1 MASGRLSVR
10 LNGHI
15 LDDGVYDGERISLRN
30 LDATNELVVEAHC
43 GDTDSG
49 EGMHR
54 FVDPEDGE
62 TYLYSNAFLYEA
74 QRIFACFDQPDLK
87 ATFGSGSS
95 RRWAGLC
102 LSNGAGSETARGQ
115 LAFEATPRPSTYL
128 IAICVGPYELFGS
141 VRDGIPL
148 AVHCRRSMARYVEVD
163 DMLGDA
169 QAALAFFRDLF
180 GRPYPFSK
188 CDLVFVPEMRGAMEN
203 AACITFGDD
212 DYIFRSPV
220 TDVRRRERTDVIAHE
235 LAHMWFGDLVT
246 MRWWDDLWLNE
257 SFASYLAAL
266 TLAEATRHRTAWTAF
281 ILGDK
286 AWGYWAD
293 QLPTTHPISAD
304 VPDAIATMLNMD
316 GISYSKGAGALKQL
330 VAWVGFEPF
339 KRGLRA
345 YIAAHAWSNT
355 TIDDLMAALEAA
367 SGRDLRQWT
376 HEWLQTAGLATLAP
390 VVSTDGNGR
399 LAGLAIEQ
407 SAPADQPTLRS
418 HRVAIGLDDRI
429 DGRTVRRDRIEIDIV
444 GARTAVAA
452 DGIGLAPDLL
462 VVNDDD
468 LTWAKTRLDDR
479 SLASVLDGA
488 IDGVEATLTR
498 AVLWTALREM
508 TVDAVVPVAD
518 YLQAVMAA
526 MGREPDITIL
536 DDLQRR
542 ALTTINRLGDQ
553 TRRDYRLRDLAGR
566 SLDWLAAA
574 GSASD
579 HQLAHARTV
588 VRSAID
594 DGQLAIVRGWL
605 EGRGIPDGLVIGPDL
620 RWEIVARLAVLGR
633 IEPGAIDRELE
644 ADPTSAGAEAA
655 ARARSSLPTNAAKAA
670 AWTEVLGSDPPSAG
684 ILSAMVAGFWQPEQ
698 VELCRP
704 FLDRYVPEVAERWSD
719 SQHVARTL
727 ARGLFHPSSL
737 SHRPSKWSGWRPTTR
752 PSIRHFGASSQRVHR
767 TWSEPF
773 ESEPSIRV
781 NRGPSSIR
789 IPAPPR
795 PSGRRRSARRSGQ
808 SRGVRQC
815 RGGPPVTSRR
825 IGPLGS
831 SAGRDR
837 G

>member
-1 MASGRLSVR
+1 MRTLTRQEAAERAGLIAVEAYDVELDFTMGATTFRSTTRLRFDCRQPGSTTFVELLASGRPSIR
-10 LNGHI
+10 LNGHS
-15 LDDGVYDGERISLRN
+15 LDDGAYDGERISLRD
-30 LDATNELVVEAHC
+30 LDATNELVVEADC
-43 GDTDSG
+43 GYTDTG

-87 ATFGSGSS
+87 ATFALRVIGPVG
-95 RRWAGLC
+95 WKVLA
-102 LSNGAGSETARGQ
+102 NGAGSETTRGHWT
-115 LAFEATPRPSTYL
+115 FEPTPRLSTYL
-128 IAICVGPYELFGS
+128 IAICAGPFESFGA

-148 AVHCRRSMARYVEVD
+148 GVHCRRSMARYVEVD

-169 QAALAFFRDLF
+169 QAALAFYRDLF

-188 CDLVFVPEMRGAMEN
+188 CDLVFVPETNGAMEN
-203 AACITFGDD
+203 AACITFSDD

-304 VPDAIATMLNMD
+304 VPDAIATMLNLD

-339 KRGLRA
+339 KHGLRA
-345 YIAAHAWSNT
+345 YIAEHAWSNT

-367 SGRDLRQWT
+367 SGRDLRRWT
-376 HEWLQTAGLATLAP
+376 HEWLQTAGLATLVP
-390 VVSTDGNGR
+390 VVSADGDGH
-399 LAGLAIEQ
+399 LTGLAIEQ

-418 HRVAIGLDDRI
+418 HRVAIGLYDRI

-444 GARTAVAA
+444 GARTPVAA
-452 DGIGLAPDLL
+452 DGVGLVPDLL

-479 SLASVLDGA
+479 SLAAVLDGA
-488 IDGVEATLTR
+488 IDGVEAPITR

-542 ALTTINRLGDQ
+542 ALTAINRLGDQ
-553 TRRDYRLRDLAGR
+553 TLRDERLRDLAGR
-566 SLDWLAAA
+566 SLDRLSVAEP
-574 GSASD
+574 ASD

-588 VRSAID
+588 IRSAVD
-594 DGQLAIVRGWL
+594 AGHVAILRGWL
-605 EGRGIPDGLVIGPDL
+605 ADRGIPDRLVIGPDL

-633 IEPGAIDRELE
+633 IEPGDINREFE

-655 ARARSSLPTNAAKAA
+655 ARARSSLPTNTAKAA
-670 AWTEVLGSDPPSAG
+670 AWTGVLGSDPPSVG
-684 ILSAMVAGFWQPEQ
+684 ILVATVAGFWQPEQ

-704 FLDRYVPEVAERWSD
+704 YLDRYVPEVAERWRD
-719 SQHVARTL
+719 SQQVARIL
-727 ARGLFHPSSL
+727 ARGLFPSVL
-737 SHRPSKWSGWRPTTR
+737 VEPSALELVRQAAGDMTLD
-752 PSIRHFGASSQRVHR
+752 PSFRRILAEGASDMER
-767 TWSEPF
+767 TLKT
-773 ESEPSIRV
+773 R
-781 NRGPSSIR
+781 
-789 IPAPPR
+789 ALD
-795 PSGRRRSARRSGQ
+795 A
-808 SRGVRQC
+808 
-815 RGGPPVTSRR
+815 
-825 IGPLGS
+825 
-831 SAGRDR
+831 
-837 G
+837 

>member
-1 MASGRLSVR
+1 MRTLTRQEAAERASLIAVDAYDVALDFTTGSTTFRSTTRLRFACRQPGATTFVELVASGRPSFR
-10 LNGHI
+10 LNGHT
-15 LDDGVYDGERISLRN
+15 LDDLDYDGERISLRD
-30 LDATNELVVEAHC
+30 LDATNELVVEADC
-43 GDTDSG
+43 VYTDTG

-87 ATFGSGSS
+87 ATFGVRVIAPTG
-95 RRWAGLC
+95 WTV
-102 LSNGAGSETARGQ
+102 LSNGAGSETTRGHW
-115 LAFEATPRPSTYL
+115 AFEPTPRLSTYL
-128 IAICVGPYELFGS
+128 IAICAGPYESVGS

-148 AVHCRRSMARYVEVD
+148 AVHCRRSMARYLEAD
-163 DMLGDA
+163 DMLSDA
-169 QAALAFFRDLF
+169 QAALAFFGDLF

-212 DYIFRSPV
+212 YIFRSPV
-220 TDVRRRERTDVIAHE
+220 TDVRRRLRTETIAHE
-235 LAHMWFGDLVT
+235 IAHMWFGDLVT

-257 SFASYLAAL
+257 SFASYLATL
-266 TLAEATRHRTAWTAF
+266 TLVEATRHRTGWTAF

-304 VPDAIATMLNMD
+304 VPDAIATILNLD

-339 KRGLRA
+339 TRGLRA
-345 YIAAHAWSNT
+345 YIAEHAWSNT

-367 SGRDLRQWT
+367 SGRDLRRWT
-376 HEWLQTAGLATLAP
+376 HEWLQTAGLATLVP
-390 VVSTDGNGR
+390 VVSTDGDGR

-407 SAPADQPTLRS
+407 SAPADHPTLRS
-418 HRVAIGLDDRI
+418 HRVAIGLYDRI
-429 DGRTVRRDRIEIDIV
+429 DGRTHRRDRIEIDIE
-444 GARTAVAA
+444 GARTLVHTEAVGAAA
-452 DGIGLAPDLL
+452 DLI

-468 LTWAKTRLDDR
+468 LAWAKTRLDDR

-488 IDGVEATLTR
+488 IDGVEAPLTR
-498 AVLWTALREM
+498 AVLWTALRQM

-542 ALTTINRLGDQ
+542 VDIAINRLGDQ
-553 TRRDYRLRDLAGR
+553 TFRDQRLRELAAR
-566 SLDWLAAA
+566 SLDWLAGAE
-574 GSASD
+574 SASD

-594 DGQLAIVRGWL
+594 GEQLAIVRGWL
-605 EGRGIPDGLVIGPDL
+605 AGRGVPDRLVIGPDL

-633 IEPGAIDRELE
+633 IEPAEIDRELE
-644 ADPTSAGAEAA
+644 ADSTSAGAEAA
-655 ARARSSLPTNAAKAA
+655 ARARASLPTTAAKAG
-670 AWTEVLGSDPPSAG
+670 AWTDVLASDPPSAG
-684 ILSAMVAGFWQPEQ
+684 ILGAMVSGFWQPEQ

-704 FLDRYVPEVAERWSD
+704 YLDRYVPEVAERWHD
-719 SQHVARTL
+719 SQQVARTL
-727 ARGLFHPSSL
+727 AGGLFPFVLVEPSAL
-737 SHRPSKWSGWRPTTR
+737 ELVRQAADDMTLDPSFRRILTE
-752 PSIRHFGASSQRVHR
+752 GASDMER
-767 TWSEPF
+767 TLRTRA
-773 ESEPSIRV
+773 IDTR
-781 NRGPSSIR
+781 
-789 IPAPPR
+789 
-795 PSGRRRSARRSGQ
+795 
-808 SRGVRQC
+808 
-815 RGGPPVTSRR
+815 
-825 IGPLGS
+825 
-831 SAGRDR
+831 
-837 G
+837 

>member
-1 MASGRLSVR
+1 MP
-10 LNGHI
+10 GH
-15 LDDGVYDGERISLRN
+15 
-30 LDATNELVVEAHC
+30 
-43 GDTDSG
+43 
-49 EGMHR
+49 
-54 FVDPEDGE
+54 
-62 TYLYSNAFLYEA
+62 
-74 QRIFACFDQPDLK
+74 
-87 ATFGSGSS
+87 
-95 RRWAGLC
+95 W
-102 LSNGAGSETARGQ
+102 
-115 LAFEATPRPSTYL
+115 AFEPTPRLSTYL
-128 IAICVGPYELFGS
+128 VAVCAGPYQSFRA
-141 VRDGIPL
+141 VREGIPL
-148 AVHCRRSMARYVEVD
+148 AVHCRRSMARYLEVD

-169 QAALAFFRDLF
+169 QAALVFFGDLF

-203 AACITFGDD
+203 AACITFDDD

-367 SGRDLRQWT
+367 SGRDLRRWT

-390 VVSTDGNGR
+390 VVSTDEDGR

-418 HRVAIGLDDRI
+418 HRVAIGLYDRI

-444 GARTAVAA
+444 GARTPVAA
-452 DGIGLAPDLL
+452 DGVGLAPDLL

-542 ALTTINRLGDQ
+542 ALITINRLGDQ
-553 TRRDYRLRDLAGR
+553 TKRDNRLRDLAGR

-574 GSASD
+574 EPASD

-655 ARARSSLPTNAAKAA
+655 ARARSSLPTSAAKAA

-684 ILSAMVAGFWQPEQ
+684 ILGAMVAGFWQPEQ

-719 SQHVARTL
+719 SQQVARTL
-727 ARGLFHPSSL
+727 ARGLFPSVL
-737 SHRPSKWSGWRPTTR
+737 VEPSALELVRQAADDMTLD
-752 PSIRHFGASSQRVHR
+752 PSFRRILAEGASDMER
-767 TWSEPF
+767 TL
-773 ESEPSIRV
+773 RT
-781 NRGPSSIR
+781 RALDTR
-789 IPAPPR
+789 
-795 PSGRRRSARRSGQ
+795 
-808 SRGVRQC
+808 
-815 RGGPPVTSRR
+815 
-825 IGPLGS
+825 
-831 SAGRDR
+831 
-837 G
+837 